1 MTDPPASPTS
11 RAAAMIDQARQIGR
25 SLRDSRVGRL
35 QRYALWFSLALVFIA
50 VWRIPGGNLG
60 DRIQHGWFH
69 LFVIGWFG
77 LATYKLRTAG
87 AREIIRF
94 WIIGF
99 FPVALLTYFL
109 SEPLERLIGTG
120 NFQTAIW
127 VPTVEEVIKVLPI
140 FAWTAIRPAHRHG
153 TLSDFWILGFAV
165 GAGFSF
171 HEDALY
177 ERLVASGFADGLTGT
192 LFPMYLRGSQ
202 FVVTHAGWTV
212 LAAVGIG
219 IFSIYRSRT
228 WGWIVGLALLIVP
241 IADHAAVNWRGGG
254 SELVRNLVLD
264 GRLASFLLV
273 VTVVLAIGH
282 DWYILKWAGDRD
294 KLFPSPGLRGDLAAL
309 QAGGSVPERVSALVA
324 RQRYRRM
331 RNAVFCDLY
340 RVRSVGESAGD
351 RRAMI
356 GYLNQL
362 AAAARAPTG
371 VEQEAV

>member
-1 MTDPPASPTS
+1 MSDSPAAEVRISSIVTQG
-11 RAAAMIDQARQIGR
+11 RRIGQ
-25 SLRDSRVGRL
+25 SLRDSRISRL
-35 QRYALWFSLALVFIA
+35 QRYALWFSMALAVIA

-60 DRIQHGWFH
+60 DRIQHGWYH

-94 WIIGF
+94 WIVGF
-99 FPVALLTYFL
+99 FPVALVTYFL

-127 VPTVEEVIKVLPI
+127 VPTVEEVVKVLPI
-140 FAWTAIRPAHRHG
+140 FLWTAIRPAHRHG
-153 TLSDFWILGFAV
+153 TLSDFWILGFAI

-177 ERLVASGFADGLTGT
+177 QRLVASGFADGLTGT

-219 IFSIYRSRT
+219 IFSLYRSRT
-228 WGWIVGLALLIVP
+228 WSWTVGLAFLLVP

-254 SELVRNLVLD
+254 SEVVRNLVLD
-264 GRLASFLLV
+264 GKLASFLLV
-273 VTVVLAIGH
+273 LSVVLVIAH
-282 DWYILKWAGDRD
+282 DWYILKWASSRD
-294 KLFPSPGLRGDLAAL
+294 KLFPSPGLKGDLSVV
-309 QAGGSVPERVSALVA
+309 QRRGSVPQRVSALVA

-331 RNAVFCDLY
+331 RNAAFCDLY
-340 RVRSVGESAGD
+340 RVRSDRKSAGD

-356 GYLNQL
+356 GYLNQM
-362 AAAARAPTG
+362 AAAAKAPTAL
-371 VEQEAV
+371 E